1 MTTSTLAR
9 PTTAIA
15 DLVALTKP
23 RLTGLVL
30 FTTAGAFLLA
40 PGDIDFVRLAWTL
53 IGTWLTVASS
63 HALNMFHERDVDG
76 LMQRTKDR
84 PLPAGRMA
92 PEVALVFGVSLGLI
106 GIPLLVKTVGPL
118 AAGLASLALAS
129 YVLAYT
135 PLKRRSPAALYVGA
149 LPGAIPPV
157 LGWAAATGTLDPAP
171 MALFA
176 TMFVWQIPH
185 FLGLSLLLS
194 DDYRSAGIRT
204 QSVVS
209 GFAATQ
215 RTTRIGVALLLPVS
229 LSVLLTGVAGVL
241 YAVVAP
247 AMGVAFLAVCLRRAA
262 PDDPQGAAWGR
273 TVFLTS
279 LVHLT
284 ALFSALA
291 LDALLR

>member
-1 MTTSTLAR
+1 MTTRTLAR
-9 PTTAIA
+9 PTVALG
-15 DLVALTKP
+15 DLVGLTKP

-30 FTTAGAFLLA
+30 FTTAGAFILA
-40 PGDIDFVRLAWTL
+40 PAQIDFVRLAWTL

-92 PEVALVFGVSLGLI
+92 PEVALVFGVSLGLL
-106 GIPLLVKTVGPL
+106 GIPLLALTVGPL

-171 MALFA
+171 LALFA
-176 TMFVWQIPH
+176 TMFVWQVPH

-194 DDYRSAGIRT
+194 EDYRAAGIRT

-209 GFAATQ
+209 GVAATQ
-215 RTTRIGVALLLPVS
+215 RTARIGVALLVPVS
-229 LSVLLTGVAGVL
+229 LSVSLTGVSGLL

-247 AMGVAFLAVCLRRAA
+247 VMGVAFLAVSLRSAKL
-262 PDDPQGAAWGR
+262 DDPTGATWGR
-273 TVFLTS
+273 RVFLTS